1 MGTFSIWHWLLV
13 LLIVGGIVSVIVIT
27 ARRRDPMHP
36 SQISGFGGWL
46 LLLAIGQCLSPLRN
60 LGELAAGAEGYRTAA
75 TMPNGTVLVAGE
87 ILINLAFIAFQV
99 YVVVAMLKRWVIFPR
114 LFLYQ
119 WFLIMALPIIDV
131 VWVATIMGMPLSRV
145 FPATELGS
153 AIGAVIALGIWVWY
167 TSVSVRVR
175 NTFTR

>member
-1 MGTFSIWHWLLV
+1 
-13 LLIVGGIVSVIVIT
+13 
-27 ARRRDPMHP
+27 
-36 SQISGFGGWL
+36 
-46 LLLAIGQCLSPLRN
+46 
-60 LGELAAGAEGYRTAA
+60 
-75 TMPNGTVLVAGE
+75 VAGE